1 MSSPDFPLLLA
12 SGPLLLVAGWDIAKR
27 RIPNWANAA
36 LACTALVL
44 QGLYNGGGAVLS
56 GLGAALV
63 TLALLWGPWTK
74 GRLGGGDVKA
84 TLCAAMF
91 LGFGLL
97 VQFYLYTAIAAGIAA
112 LVCLGA
118 SSARVRREIAENMKL
133 VALRAGMPDAP
144 MRSGGGR
151 VSVPFGPAAAA
162 AALVLLWWK

>member
-1 MSSPDFPLLLA
+1 MSSPDIALIA

-36 LACTALVL
+36 LACTALLL
-44 QGLYNGGGAVLS
+44 QGLYHGGGAVLS

-63 TLALLWGPWTK
+63 TLAILWGPWTK

-97 VQFYLYTAIAAGIAA
+97 VQFYLYTAMAAGIGA
-112 LVCLGA
+112 LVCLAA

-133 VALRAGMPDAP
+133 VALNAGLPDAP

-151 VSVPFGPAAAA
+151 VSVPFGAAAAA
-162 AALVLLWWK
+162 AALVLLWWQ